1 MQDTSLNKLS
11 EQLLLAVKS
20 RTDTAELIGKLSEY
34 SMKSLKQELSTDAR
48 KIAFWVN
55 LYNAYFQILRKEH
68 NLVKPAIYR
77 ERRVKIART
86 LSSLDD
92 IEHGILRKFRYKYS
106 LGFFANIFTSRL
118 IKSLAV
124 DTLDYRVHFAL
135 NCGAESCP
143 PIAFYNVTNLDA
155 QLDMAT
161 QSFLESESDYDDKN
175 KLLHTT
181 ALFRWFF
188 ADFGG
193 KQGIIDIYNK
203 QLGKDISS
211 YKIKYKKYSWEEV
224 LDNYSE

>member
-1 MQDTSLNKLS
+1 MQDPSLHKLS
-11 EQLLLAVKS
+11 EQLLLAVKT
-20 RTDTAELIGKLSEY
+20 RKDTTKLTQQLSAY
-34 SMKSLKQELSTDAR
+34 PMKALQQELNSDA
-48 KIAFWVN
+48 KKVAFWTN

-77 ERRVKIART
+77 ERRVKIAGT
-86 LSSLDD
+86 LFSLDD
-92 IEHGILRKFRYKYS
+92 MEHGILRKFRYKYS

-118 IKSLAV
+118 IKKLAV
-124 DTLDYRVHFAL
+124 DQVDYRIHFAL

-143 PIAFYNVTNLDA
+143 PIAFYNLPQLDA

-161 QSFLESESDYDDKN
+161 QSFLDSETDYDDEN
-175 KLLHTT
+175 LILSTT
-181 ALFRWFF
+181 ALFQWFL

-193 KQGIIDIYNK
+193 KKGIIDIYQK
-203 QLGKDISS
+203 QLGKDISN